1 MQAVKYTSFHLEP
14 VSVMNRFFSFLM
26 ALVMGAVVLA
36 SPVHAQLRVDISGTG
51 AQQYPVAVADFTGD
65 PAGRLIAEVIRADLT
80 RSGQFRLINATGAEL
95 NADSTIAFEE
105 WRTRG
110 ADYVAYGSVGR
121 TADGRFE
128 VRYRLAD
135 TINQSNLDGAAYTGT
150 DRELRRIAHQ
160 IADRI
165 YEQVTG
171 VPGVFSTR
179 IAYVFKQGN
188 TYELQIADADG
199 QNPQIALR
207 SRDPIISPAWS
218 PDGSKLAY
226 VSFESGKPVV
236 YVHDLAAGRRVPVAN
251 FKGNNSAPAWSP
263 DGQTLAVVL
272 TRDGL
277 SQIYLIN
284 ANDGSNLRRLTRS
297 PLIDTEPVFAPDGQ
311 SIFFTSDRSGRPQ
324 IYQIPVT
331 GGEARRVT
339 FNGDYNISPRISPD
353 GRNLLVVTKRG
364 SAFRIASIDLET
376 GTETL
381 LTQGPDDQSPS
392 FAPNGKQVIYASKQ
406 GGRNMLAGVSSDGRM
421 RQTLSVLNGE
431 IREPTWGPF
440 GVTQSEPPT
449 QTP

>member
-1 MQAVKYTSFHLEP
+1 MSRSVFTRFTSVLAAIATI
-14 VSVMNRFFSFLM
+14 
-26 ALVMGAVVLA
+26 ALV
-36 SPVHAQLRVDISGTG
+36 SFESHAQLRVDISGTG
-51 AQQYPVAVADFTGD
+51 AQQFPVAVADFSGD

-80 RSGQFRLINATGAEL
+80 RSGQFRLINTTGAQL
-95 NADSTIAFEE
+95 TVDSPIAYAE

-110 ADYVAYGSVGR
+110 ADYVAYGSVAQTTEGKY
-121 TADGRFE
+121 E
-128 VRYRLAD
+128 VKYRLAD
-135 TINQSNLDGAAYTGT
+135 TINQSELDGVAFEGT

-165 YEQVTG
+165 YEKITG
-171 VPGVFSTR
+171 IPGVFATR
-179 IAYVFKQGN
+179 IAYVLKQGN

-207 SRDPIISPAWS
+207 SREPIISPAWS

-236 YVHDLAAGRRVPVAN
+236 YVHELATSKRVPVAN

-277 SQIYLIN
+277 SQLYLIN
-284 ANDGSNLRRLTRS
+284 AADGSNLRRLTRS
-297 PLIDTEPVFAPDGQ
+297 PLIDTEPVFSPDGQ

-331 GGEARRVT
+331 GGEARRIT
-339 FNGDYNISPRISPD
+339 FNGDYNMSPRISPD
-353 GRNLLVVTKRG
+353 GQNLLVVTRRDG
-364 SAFRIASIDLET
+364 QFRIALIDLAS
-376 GTETL
+376 GNETL

-392 FAPNGKQVIYASKQ
+392 FAPNGKQVLYAAKQ

-440 GVTQSEPPT
+440 GQS
-449 QTP
+449 Q